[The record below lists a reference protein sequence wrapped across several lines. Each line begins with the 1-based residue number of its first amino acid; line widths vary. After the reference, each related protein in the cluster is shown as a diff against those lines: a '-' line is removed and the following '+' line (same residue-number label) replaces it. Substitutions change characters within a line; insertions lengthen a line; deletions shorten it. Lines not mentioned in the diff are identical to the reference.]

1 MFRKIIFTLG
11 LILFSSQAISANF
24 FSRFNFWKKR
34 TCNSRLV
41 DFSEVTV
48 KLSHPIDLKIQT
60 VDEYFNENELEYLK
74 DLNLFEASEKEIDG
88 HLEKF
93 KFPDVSSV
101 RDQREVII
109 RESFRSEMESATFES
124 NIYGI
129 LRNTY
134 TVLLEKHKTK
144 PLQGDSLKAWKIF
157 QKFNQ
162 FLLENKSDKLKYIEN
177 YHDFTE
183 LLDQLE
189 SFLPTFE
196 QMTSSGDILYQ
207 RYSDRFN
214 KNFFYIFLPNVNPIL
229 LSNAK
234 IDRFGDHSLEISTFK
249 DFIDHYRE
257 FFKIYHE
264 HYQSLTREYERPT
277 RVGLKKKIMVYKKYV
292 KKMEGLVEFSQAYNK
307 TILEELR
314 KLTKEKYIVYPFTLS
329 ENSLSLVG
337 AFQKKKVEIIYFNV
351 SETTKTKIAMPEDP
365 IEGRVIWFSK
375 KEIAL
380 DVSQNP
386 EIEEI
391 KVIPVEDENF
401 ALFRPIDLVSVNT
414 SYSTFHMALNDSIP
428 VEAIKDVLRDEVI
441 EIGRV
446 GASKRVILKD
456 LFYDKSGKYLLVMFA
471 PENNPNTISKTYLR
485 FAIDNSDEPETI
497 PIKMDNNKFY
507 DLFMQAY
514 ETIADKTLLLAPD
527 SFDESDNIIKL
538 FDRDPE
544 LALPLRDA
552 FPLLLPKNE

>member
-1 MFRKIIFTLG
+1 
-11 LILFSSQAISANF
+11 
-24 FSRFNFWKKR
+24 
-34 TCNSRLV
+34 
-41 DFSEVTV
+41 
-48 KLSHPIDLKIQT
+48 
-60 VDEYFNENELEYLK
+60 
-74 DLNLFEASEKEIDG
+74 
-88 HLEKF
+88 
-93 KFPDVSSV
+93 
-101 RDQREVII
+101 
-109 RESFRSEMESATFES
+109 
-124 NIYGI
+124 
-129 LRNTY
+129 
-134 TVLLEKHKTK
+134 
-144 PLQGDSLKAWKIF
+144 
-157 QKFNQ
+157 
-162 FLLENKSDKLKYIEN
+162 
-177 YHDFTE
+177 
-183 LLDQLE
+183 
-189 SFLPTFE
+189 
-196 QMTSSGDILYQ
+196 
-207 RYSDRFN
+207 
-214 KNFFYIFLPNVNPIL
+214 
-229 LSNAK
+229 
-234 IDRFGDHSLEISTFK
+234 
-249 DFIDHYRE
+249 
-257 FFKIYHE
+257 
-264 HYQSLTREYERPT
+264 
-277 RVGLKKKIMVYKKYV
+277 
-292 KKMEGLVEFSQAYNK
+292 MEGLVEFSQAYNK